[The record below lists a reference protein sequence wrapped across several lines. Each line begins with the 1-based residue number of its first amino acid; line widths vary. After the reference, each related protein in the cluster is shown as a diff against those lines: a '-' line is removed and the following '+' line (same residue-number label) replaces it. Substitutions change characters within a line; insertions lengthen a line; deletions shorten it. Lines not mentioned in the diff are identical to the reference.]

1 MGAEDSALAVTGTVQ
16 HDSWLARKM
25 PPVEQLRSDL
35 WSVPV
40 PMPSSPLRY
49 VSVYVFADDAHIM
62 LIDAGWESSESWEAL
77 CAGVA
82 SIGGSMA
89 DIRGVLVTHQH
100 LDHLGLA
107 GRIREES
114 DAWVG
119 LHPADVDMISRPEFR
134 NPDIALQTER
144 RWLIMMGASRQEAE
158 AITEDITRFQA
169 RSRVAIPD
177 RLIEDG
183 AEFHISGWS
192 LRAVHTPG
200 HTPGHLCF
208 VDQKAG
214 LLFSGD
220 HVLPRITPN
229 VSADRRAESDTLG
242 DFLTS
247 LDKISKYSVNE
258 VLPAHEW
265 RFSGLP
271 ARLRRLAEHHEDRL
285 AELLSIVRRK
295 PGLHPWQLAGELTWS
310 RPWDQYDGHMKV
322 SAVSETVAHLG
333 HLVRRG
339 LVTAITAPVPT
350 YVAAEQVADG
360 YRLLSRAA
368 GLFPSITRDRL
379 RDVAKGRLQRGWHVY
394 NEWLDVITY

>member
-1 MGAEDSALAVTGTVQ
+1 MQ
-16 HDSWLARKM
+16 HDSWLAREL

-40 PMPSSPLRY
+40 PMPGSPLRY
-49 VSVYVFADDAHIM
+49 VSVYIFADDAHLV
-62 LIDAGWESSESWEAL
+62 LIDAGWESDESWHAL

-89 DIRGVLVTHQH
+89 DIQGVLVTHQH
-100 LDHLGLA
+100 FDHLGLA
-107 GRIREES
+107 RRIREES
-114 DAWVG
+114 DAWIG
-119 LHPADVDMISRPEFR
+119 LHPADVKTISRPEFR
-134 NPDIALQTER
+134 NPDIALQAER
-144 RWLIMMGASRQEAE
+144 KWLVTVGASRQEAE
-158 AITEDITRFQA
+158 AVTDDIARFQA

-183 AEFHISGWS
+183 AEFRISRWL

-208 VDQKAG
+208 VDENAR

-242 DFLTS
+242 NFLAS
-247 LDKISKYSVNE
+247 LEKVARYSVDE

-285 AELLSIVRRK
+285 SELLGIVRRM
-295 PGLHPWQLAGELTWS
+295 PGLHPWKLAGELTWS
-310 RPWDQYDGHMKV
+310 RPWDQYDGHMKI
-322 SAVSETVAHLG
+322 SGVSETVAHLD
-333 HLVRRG
+333 HLIRRG
-339 LVTAITAPVPT
+339 LVAAISAPVPT
-350 YVAAEQVADG
+350 YKAVESVPDICG
-360 YRLLSRAA
+360 
-368 GLFPSITRDRL
+368 
-379 RDVAKGRLQRGWHVY
+379 
-394 NEWLDVITY
+394 